1 MYRRFSNECSGM
13 ATLLMVMVMKG
24 ITVIALL
31 AVVTGICLLV
41 FR

>member
-1 MYRRFSNECSGM
+1 MMYRRFSNECSGM
-13 ATLLMVMVMKG
+13 ATLLMVMKG

-31 AVVTGICLLV
+31 AVATGICLLV